1 MRKNISGILV
11 MISLVAAGFASGAK
25 EDPNWLAIARPYL
38 ITWGVL
44 LGLAIVIYNWNHIR
58 RVTYPA
64 IICVWAYLYEHKILT
79 SDFAKHTYRVYSYF
93 GKSYKRLY
101 LKVQGAFDH
110 YIELSSNI

>member
-1 MRKNISGILV
+1 MRKNISGILG

-38 ITWGVL
+38 IIWVVL

-64 IICVWAYLYEHKILT
+64 IICVWAYLYEHQILT
-79 SDFAKHTYRVYSYF
+79 SEFAEHTYRVYSYF

-101 LKVQGAFDH
+101 LKVQGAFDR
-110 YIELSSNI
+110 YVELSDNI